1 MCIHL
6 IRPVSHPF
14 SPCTSLSPPSVL
26 RSPPS
31 TRRYRNETTSIAFL
45 SPWSPP
51 HTDDGEGTEKR
62 DGSSSTED
70 QTSASTTTTT
80 TTTTTLALVL
90 ASNSASALRDLVGMS
105 YSSSPPLTR
114 AFFTNMVPDFLV
126 TAGPR
131 WRARGLG
138 ADVGA

>member
-1 MCIHL
+1 M
-6 IRPVSHPF
+6 
-14 SPCTSLSPPSVL
+14 
-26 RSPPS
+26 
-31 TRRYRNETTSIAFL
+31 
-45 SPWSPP
+45 
-51 HTDDGEGTEKR
+51 
-62 DGSSSTED
+62 
-70 QTSASTTTTT
+70 
-80 TTTTTLALVL
+80 L

-138 ADVGA
+138 GLLAVGYWGPTWGLDLASAWVDCGRVEGG